1 MERRSWSACSPP
13 TLAGSGSCAVGP
25 TARRSSRCIV
35 RARSVYLAVAACAV
49 IVYLGAL
56 WNEFVWDDQ
65 VIVLGNPLVQTWAGL
80 ATAFASPYWPP
91 FVGGYLYR
99 PLTLLTY
106 VLDWHIGGAAWFH
119 AVNLLWH
126 AGVSALVAV
135 LARRWA
141 GDAAAL
147 VAGMLFAVHPVHV
160 EAVANVVGRAEL
172 MAAAFTLLAVY
183 AAVEADRPVWSA
195 VCWALGLLSK
205 EVAVVA
211 PALVVAGWGL
221 LGAGGEGGGGGES
234 LRRPPRRRMGTY
246 AVCWLL
252 AGLVGLP
259 VREVVLHPY
268 ARSPDLASAFPR
280 SGPVPIRFTARGAP
294 AALPSRAARR
304 LRAGRAHHGALPARL
319 ALRAGVAGARDMG
332 RPAGARLAPSAATRS
347 VRACLDGSGLRAG
360 REFLVSDR
368 RRRRRADAVSALGR
382 PRVGSSG
389 ARAQSARSRARARR
403 RRDGSGRGRTHRAA
417 GARVAQQH
425 VPDAEHARR
434 LAAVLRR
441 ADDHGDDIPRPG
453 AAREGLRGRHD
464 GLVDLPG
471 RPPALPEGGACG
483 AGVGARRAG
492 RLVAWPLRCLVPGL
506 SRTLCRGSCRGPAL
520 GERCG
525 GGRSRS
531 RATPWI
537 GSLGPRRGF
546 TESICCGMPRRASR
560 LPCWRDAGAAIAQRW
575 SPA

>member
-1 MERRSWSACSPP
+1 
-13 TLAGSGSCAVGP
+13 
-25 TARRSSRCIV
+25 V

-119 AVNLLWH
+119 VVNLSWH

-221 LGAGGEGGGGGES
+221 LGAGGAGGGGGES
-234 LRRPPRRRMGTY
+234 LRRPPRRRWSSLGGG
-246 AVCWLL
+246 CW
-252 AGLVGLP
+252 
-259 VREVVLHPY
+259 
-268 ARSPDLASAFPR
+268 
-280 SGPVPIRFTARGAP
+280 ARGA
-294 AALPSRAARR
+294 R
-304 LRAGRAHHGALPARL
+304 
-319 ALRAGVAGARDMG
+319 GARG
-332 RPAGARLAPSAATRS
+332 E
-347 VRACLDGSGLRAG
+347 RAC
-360 REFLVSDR
+360 
-368 RRRRRADAVSALGR
+368 
-382 PRVGSSG
+382 
-389 ARAQSARSRARARR
+389 
-403 RRDGSGRGRTHRAA
+403 
-417 GARVAQQH
+417 
-425 VPDAEHARR
+425 
-434 LAAVLRR
+434 
-441 ADDHGDDIPRPG
+441 
-453 AAREGLRGRHD
+453 
-464 GLVDLPG
+464 
-471 RPPALPEGGACG
+471 
-483 AGVGARRAG
+483 GVRRAG
-492 RLVAWPLRCLVPGL
+492 AW
-506 SRTLCRGSCRGPAL
+506 
-520 GERCG
+520 
-525 GGRSRS
+525 
-531 RATPWI
+531 
-537 GSLGPRRGF
+537 
-546 TESICCGMPRRASR
+546 
-560 LPCWRDAGAAIAQRW
+560 
-575 SPA
+575 